1 MRGDVMATLSVKQL
15 REHFGVGEGTILAWI
30 RSGQLRAM
38 DVARHQ
44 GGGRPKWRA
53 TESAVA
59 AFEELRQISP
69 TPDPVRRGRKSN
81 DGVVEFYK

>member
-1 MRGDVMATLSVKQL
+1 MATYSVKALQ
-15 REHFGVGEGTILAWI
+15 EHFGVGEGTILAWI

-53 TESAVA
+53 TESAVR
-59 AFEELRQISP
+59 AFEEMRAVLP
-69 TPDPVRRGRKSN
+69 APVPARRGRKSQ
-81 DGVVEFYK
+81 DDSIVQFYK